1 MKKTILLSLM
11 ASSLLAEDDGVFM
24 SVGYQIGEA
33 AQMVKNTG
41 EIQKVSNAYEN
52 LNNLLTR
59 YNELKQ
65 TASSTNSSTAQA
77 VDNLKESAS
86 RLKTTP
92 NTANQ
97 AVSSALSSAVAMW
110 QVIASNLAN
119 NSLPTD
125 KYNEINTIS
134 QSLQNTLENK
144 NTANNNITIENDY
157 EQLLTQASTII
168 STLQSQCPGIDGG
181 NGKPWG
187 INASGN
193 ACNIFGSTF
202 SAINSM
208 INSAKKAAEQARRTA
223 PEGPNQQSAF
233 NSMINSAKKAAEQAR
248 RTAPEGPNQ
257 QSAFTDADFTKN
269 LNQVSSVINDTIS
282 YLKGDNLATI
292 YNTLQKTPD
301 SKGFHSLVS
310 RSSYSYSLNET
321 KYSEFQTTTKEFGHN
336 PFRSVGLINS
346 QSNNGAMN
354 GVGVQLGYKQF
365 FGKNKFFGIRYYA
378 FFDYNHAYIKSNFFN
393 SASNVF
399 TYGAG
404 SDLLLN
410 FINGGSDK
418 NRKVSFGIFGGIA
431 LAGTTWLNNQSANL
445 KITNSAYSAKINNT
459 NFQFLFNT
467 GLRLQG
473 IHHGVELGVKI
484 PTINTNYYSF
494 MGAKLAF
501 RRLYSVYFNYVLAY

>member
-11 ASSLLAEDDGVFM
+11 VSSLFAEDDGAYM

-65 TASSTNSSTAQA
+65 TDTNTNSSTAQA
-77 VDNLKESAS
+77 IDNLKESAS

-97 AVSSALSSAVAMW
+97 AVSSALSSAVGMW

-119 NSLPTD
+119 NSLSTD
-125 KYNEINTIS
+125 KYNEINAIS
-134 QSLQNTLENK
+134 QLLQNTLENK
-144 NTANNNITIENDY
+144 NNDLKIENDY
-157 EQLLTQASTII
+157 DHLLTQAGTII
-168 STLQSQCPGIDGG
+168 TTLQSQCPGIDGG

-193 ACNIFGSTF
+193 ACAIFGNTF
-202 SAINSM
+202 NAITSM
-208 INSAKKAAEQARRTA
+208 IDSAKKAAAGARRTA

-233 NSMINSAKKAAEQAR
+233 NS
-248 RTAPEGPNQ
+248 
-257 QSAFTDADFTKN
+257 ADFNKN

-282 YLKGDNLATI
+282 YLKGDNLETI
-292 YNTLQKTPD
+292 YNTIQKTPD
-301 SKGFHSLVS
+301 SKGFQSLVS

-321 KYSEFQTTTKEFGHN
+321 QYSQFQTTAKEFGHN

-365 FGKNKFFGIRYYA
+365 FGKNKFFGIRYYG
-378 FFDYNHAYIKSNFFN
+378 FFDYNYAYIKSNFFN

-418 NRKVSFGIFGGIA
+418 NRKISFGIFGGIA

-473 IHHGVELGVKI
+473 IHHGIELGVKI

-494 MGAKLAF
+494 MGAKLAY
-501 RRLYSVYFNYVLAY
+501 RRLYSLYLNYVLAY

>member
-65 TASSTNSSTAQA
+65 TASNTDSSTAQA
-77 VDNLKESAS
+77 IDNLKESAN

-97 AVSSALSSAVAMW
+97 AVSSALSSAVGMW

-119 NSLPTD
+119 GTLPTD

-144 NTANNNITIENDY
+144 NTANNNTTIENDY
-157 EQLLTQASTII
+157 DQLLTQASTII

-193 ACNIFGSTF
+193 ACNIFGNTF
-202 SAINSM
+202 NAITSM
-208 INSAKKAAEQARRTA
+208 IDSAKKAAAESRRTNN
-223 PEGPNQQSAF
+223 PSQGTNQQSV
-233 NSMINSAKKAAEQAR
+233 
-248 RTAPEGPNQ
+248 
-257 QSAFTDADFTKN
+257 FTNADFNKN
-269 LNQVSSVINDTIS
+269 LNQVSSVIEKTIS
-282 YLKGDNLATI
+282 YLKGENLETI
-292 YNTLQKTPD
+292 YNTLQKTPG
-301 SKGFHSLVS
+301 SKGFQSLVS

-321 KYSEFQTTTKEFGHN
+321 QYSEFQTTTKEFGNN

-410 FINGGSDK
+410 FINGGSNQ
-418 NRKVSFGIFGGIA
+418 NRKISFGIFGGIA
-431 LAGTTWLNNQSANL
+431 LAGTTWLNSQFVNL
-445 KITNSAYSAKINNT
+445 KTTTSIYNAKINNT

>member
-1 MKKTILLSLM
+1 MKKTILLPLM
-11 ASSLLAEDDGVFM
+11 ASSLLAENDGVFM

-33 AQMVKNTG
+33 VQQVKNTG

-65 TASSTNSSTAQA
+65 TASNTNSSTTQA
-77 VDNLKESAS
+77 IDNLKESAN

-92 NTANQ
+92 NSANQ
-97 AVSSALSSAVAMW
+97 AVSSALSSAVGMW
-110 QVIASNLAN
+110 QVIASNLA
-119 NSLPTD
+119 SGTLSTSE
-125 KYNEINTIS
+125 YNKINAIS
-134 QSLQNTLENK
+134 QLLQNTLENK
-144 NTANNNITIENDY
+144 NNELTIGNDY
-157 EQLLTQASTII
+157 DHLLTQASTII
-168 STLQSQCPGIDGG
+168 NTLQTQCPGIDGD

-193 ACNIFGSTF
+193 ACAIFGNTF
-202 SAINSM
+202 NAITSM
-208 INSAKKAAEQARRTA
+208 INSAKKAAEESRRTD
-223 PEGPNQQSAF
+223 PENPNQ
-233 NSMINSAKKAAEQAR
+233 
-248 RTAPEGPNQ
+248 PN
-257 QSAFTDADFTKN
+257 AFTNADFNKN

-321 KYSEFQTTTKEFGHN
+321 QYSQFQTTTKEFGHN

-346 QSNNGAMN
+346 QINNGAMN

-431 LAGTTWLNNQSANL
+431 LAGTTWLNSQFMNL
-445 KITNSAYSAKINNT
+445 KTTNSAYSAKINNT

-494 MGAKLAF
+494 MGAKLAY

>member
-11 ASSLLAEDDGVFM
+11 VSPLLAENDGVFM

-33 AQMVKNTG
+33 VQQVKNTG

-65 TASSTNSSTAQA
+65 TASRTDSRTAQA
-77 VDNLKESAS
+77 IDNLKESAN

-97 AVSSALSSAVAMW
+97 AVSSALSSAVGMW
-110 QVIASNLAN
+110 QVVASNLAN
-119 NSLPTD
+119 NSLSASEYEKLKAT
-125 KYNEINTIS
+125 S
-134 QSLQNTLENK
+134 QLLQNTLENK
-144 NTANNNITIENDY
+144 NTANNNTTIENDY
-157 EQLLTQASTII
+157 DHLLTQASTII
-168 STLQSQCPGIDGG
+168 NTLQSQCPGIDGG

-193 ACNIFGSTF
+193 ACNIFGNTF
-202 SAINSM
+202 NAITSM
-208 INSAKKAAEQARRTA
+208 IDSAKKAAEQSRRTND
-223 PEGPNQQSAF
+223 PSQG
-233 NSMINSAKKAAEQAR
+233 
-248 RTAPEGPNQ
+248 TNQ
-257 QSAFTDADFTKN
+257 QSAFTDADFNKN
-269 LNQVSSVINDTIS
+269 LKEVSSVINDTIS
-282 YLKGDNLATI
+282 YLKGENLATI
-292 YNTLQKTPD
+292 YNTLQKTPN
-301 SKGFHSLVS
+301 SKGFQGLVS

-321 KYSEFQTTTKEFGHN
+321 QYSEFQTTTKEFGNN

-431 LAGTTWLNNQSANL
+431 LAGTTWLNSQFMNL
-445 KITNSAYSAKINNT
+445 KTTTSIYNAKINNT

>member
-65 TASSTNSSTAQA
+65 TASNTDSSTAQA
-77 VDNLKESAS
+77 IDNLKESAN

-119 NSLPTD
+119 NSLSTSEYD
-125 KYNEINTIS
+125 KINAIS
-134 QSLQNTLENK
+134 QSLQNTLEKK
-144 NTANNNITIENDY
+144 NDLTIGNDY
-157 EQLLTQASTII
+157 DHLLTQANTII
-168 STLQSQCPGIDGG
+168 NTLQTQCPGIDGG

-193 ACNIFGSTF
+193 ACAIFGNTF
-202 SAINSM
+202 NAINSM
-208 INSAKKAAEQARRTA
+208 IDSAKKAAEQFRRTD
-223 PEGPNQQSAF
+223 PSQPQNQQSAF
-233 NSMINSAKKAAEQAR
+233 NN
-248 RTAPEGPNQ
+248 
-257 QSAFTDADFTKN
+257 ADFNKN

-282 YLKGDNLATI
+282 YLKGDNLETI
-292 YNTLQKTPD
+292 YNTLQKTPG

-321 KYSEFQTTTKEFGHN
+321 QYSEFQTTTKEFGHN

-410 FINGGSDK
+410 FINGGSNQ
-418 NRKVSFGIFGGIA
+418 NRKISFGIFGGIA
-431 LAGTTWLNNQSANL
+431 LAGTTWLNSQFVNL
-445 KITNSAYSAKINNT
+445 KTTTSAYNAKINNT

-494 MGAKLAF
+494 MGAKLAY
-501 RRLYSVYFNYVLAY
+501 RRLYSLYLNYVLAY

>member
-1 MKKTILLSLM
+1 MKKTILLSLV
-11 ASSLLAEDDGVFM
+11 ASSLFAENDGVFM

-65 TASSTNSSTAQA
+65 TASSTDSSTAQA
-77 VDNLKESAS
+77 IDNLEKSAS

-97 AVSSALSSAVAMW
+97 AVSSALSSAVGMW

-119 NSLPTD
+119 GTLSTSEYEKLKAT
-125 KYNEINTIS
+125 S
-134 QSLQNTLENK
+134 QLLQNTLENK
-144 NTANNNITIENDY
+144 NTANNNTTIDNDY
-157 EQLLTQASTII
+157 DQLLTQASTII
-168 STLQSQCPGIDGG
+168 NTLQSQCPGIDGG

-193 ACNIFGSTF
+193 ACAIFGNTF

-208 INSAKKAAEQARRTA
+208 IDSAKKAAAEARRTS
-223 PEGPNQQSAF
+223 PENPNQQNAF
-233 NSMINSAKKAAEQAR
+233 N
-248 RTAPEGPNQ
+248 
-257 QSAFTDADFTKN
+257 DADFNKN

-282 YLKGDNLATI
+282 YLKGDNLETI
-292 YNTLQKTPD
+292 YNTIQKTPN
-301 SKGFHSLVS
+301 SKGFQSLVS

-321 KYSEFQTTTKEFGHN
+321 QYSQFQTTTKEFGHN

-365 FGKNKFFGIRYYA
+365 FGKINFLGSGIMA
-378 FFDYNHAYIKSNFFN
+378 FLITTMRISNPTFLTPLPMF
-393 SASNVF
+393 SPMARAV
-399 TYGAG
+399 
-404 SDLLLN
+404 
-410 FINGGSDK
+410 
-418 NRKVSFGIFGGIA
+418 IF
-431 LAGTTWLNNQSANL
+431 
-445 KITNSAYSAKINNT
+445 Y
-459 NFQFLFNT
+459 
-467 GLRLQG
+467 
-473 IHHGVELGVKI
+473 
-484 PTINTNYYSF
+484 
-494 MGAKLAF
+494 
-501 RRLYSVYFNYVLAY
+501 

>member
-11 ASSLLAEDDGVFM
+11 VSSLLAENDGVFM

-33 AQMVKNTG
+33 VQQVKNTG

-65 TASSTNSSTAQA
+65 TASNTDSSTTQA
-77 VDNLKESAS
+77 INNLKESAS

-97 AVSSALSSAVAMW
+97 AVSSALSSAVGMW
-110 QVIASNLAN
+110 QVVASNLA
-119 NSLPTD
+119 SGTLPTD
-125 KYNEINTIS
+125 KYNQINAIS
-134 QSLQNTLENK
+134 QLLQNTLENK
-144 NTANNNITIENDY
+144 NNNLTIGNDY
-157 EQLLTQASTII
+157 EHLLTQASTII
-168 STLQSQCPGIDGG
+168 STLQSQCPSIDGG

-187 INASGN
+187 INTSGN
-193 ACNIFGSTF
+193 ACAIFGNTF
-202 SAINSM
+202 SAITSM
-208 INSAKKAAEQARRTA
+208 IDSAKKAAEQARRTD
-223 PEGPNQQSAF
+223 PESPNQ
-233 NSMINSAKKAAEQAR
+233 
-248 RTAPEGPNQ
+248 PN
-257 QSAFTDADFTKN
+257 AFTDADFTKN

-292 YNTLQKTPD
+292 YNTLQKTPG

-321 KYSEFQTTTKEFGHN
+321 QYSQFQTTTKEFGHN

-445 KITNSAYSAKINNT
+445 KITNSTYNAKINNT

-494 MGAKLAF
+494 MGAKLAY

>member
-11 ASSLLAEDDGVFM
+11 VSSLLAEDDGVFM

-65 TASSTNSSTAQA
+65 TASNTNSSTAKA
-77 VDNLKESAS
+77 IDNLKESAN

-119 NSLPTD
+119 NSLPTSE
-125 KYNEINTIS
+125 YNKINTIS
-134 QSLQNTLENK
+134 QLLQNTLENK
-144 NTANNNITIENDY
+144 NTANNNTTIENDY
-157 EQLLTQASTII
+157 EHLLTQASTII

-193 ACNIFGSTF
+193 ACAIFGNTF
-202 SAINSM
+202 NAINSM
-208 INSAKKAAEQARRTA
+208 IDSAKEAAKQFRRTD
-223 PEGPNQQSAF
+223 PSQQNQ
-233 NSMINSAKKAAEQAR
+233 
-248 RTAPEGPNQ
+248 P
-257 QSAFTDADFTKN
+257 SAFTNANFNKN

-282 YLKGDNLATI
+282 YLKGENLATI
-292 YNTLQKTPD
+292 YNTLQKTPG
-301 SKGFHSLVS
+301 SKGFQSLVS

-321 KYSEFQTTTKEFGHN
+321 QYSEFQTTTKEFGNN

-393 SASNVF
+393 STSNVF

-410 FINGGSDK
+410 FINGGSNQ
-418 NRKVSFGIFGGIA
+418 NRKISFGIFGGIA
-431 LAGTTWLNNQSANL
+431 LAGTTWLNSQFVNL
-445 KITNSAYSAKINNT
+445 KTTTSIYNAKINNT

>member
-1 MKKTILLSLM
+1 MKKTILLPLM
-11 ASSLLAEDDGVFM
+11 ASSLLAENDGVFM

-33 AQMVKNTG
+33 VQMVKNTG

-65 TASSTNSSTAQA
+65 TASNTDSSTAQA
-77 VDNLKESAS
+77 IDNLKESAS
-86 RLKTTP
+86 RLKMTP
-92 NTANQ
+92 NSANQ
-97 AVSSALSSAVAMW
+97 AVSSALSSAVGMW
-110 QVIASNLAN
+110 QVVASNLAN
-119 NSLPTD
+119 NSLPTSE
-125 KYNEINTIS
+125 YNQINAIS
-134 QSLQNTLENK
+134 QLLQNTLENK
-144 NTANNNITIENDY
+144 NNDLKIENDY
-157 EQLLTQASTII
+157 DQLLTQASTII

-193 ACNIFGSTF
+193 ACNIFGNTF
-202 SAINSM
+202 NAINSM
-208 INSAKKAAEQARRTA
+208 INSAKKAAAQARRTN
-223 PEGPNQQSAF
+223 PESPNQQ
-233 NSMINSAKKAAEQAR
+233 N
-248 RTAPEGPNQ
+248 
-257 QSAFTDADFTKN
+257 AFTNADFNKN

-301 SKGFHSLVS
+301 SKGFQSLVS
-310 RSSYSYSLNET
+310 RSSYSYSINET
-321 KYSEFQTTTKEFGHN
+321 QYSQFQTTTKEFGHN

-494 MGAKLAF
+494 MGAKLAY

>member
-11 ASSLLAEDDGVFM
+11 ASSLFAEDDGAFM

-65 TASSTNSSTAQA
+65 TASNTNSSTAQA
-77 VDNLKESAS
+77 IDNLKESAS

-92 NTANQ
+92 NTAKE
-97 AVSSALSSAVAMW
+97 AVSSALSSAVGMW

-119 NSLPTD
+119 NSLSTSEYD
-125 KYNEINTIS
+125 KINAIS
-134 QSLQNTLENK
+134 QLLQNTLENK
-144 NTANNNITIENDY
+144 NNELTIGNDY

-168 STLQSQCPGIDGG
+168 NTLQSQCPSIDGG

-193 ACNIFGSTF
+193 ACAIFGNTF

-208 INSAKKAAEQARRTA
+208 IDSAKKAAAEARRTA
-223 PEGPNQQSAF
+223 PEA
-233 NSMINSAKKAAEQAR
+233 
-248 RTAPEGPNQ
+248 PNQ
-257 QSAFTDADFTKN
+257 QSAFTNADFTKN

-282 YLKGDNLATI
+282 YLKGDNLETI
-292 YNTLQKTPD
+292 YNTIQKTPN
-301 SKGFHSLVS
+301 SKGFQSLVS

-321 KYSEFQTTTKEFGHN
+321 QYSQFQTTTKEFGHN

-365 FGKNKFFGIRYYA
+365 FGKNKFFGIRYYG
-378 FFDYNHAYIKSNFFN
+378 FFDYNYAYIKSNFFN

-494 MGAKLAF
+494 MGAKLAY
-501 RRLYSVYFNYVLAY
+501 RRLYSLYLNYVLAY

>member
-1 MKKTILLSLM
+1 MHFLQKHYFKEHFMKKTILLSLM
-11 ASSLLAEDDGVFM
+11 VSSLLAEDDGVFM

-33 AQMVKNTG
+33 VQQVKNTG

-65 TASSTNSSTAQA
+65 TASKTDSSTAQA
-77 VDNLKESAS
+77 IDNLKESAN

-92 NTANQ
+92 NSANQ
-97 AVSSALSSAVAMW
+97 AVSSALSSAVGMW

-119 NSLPTD
+119 NSLSTGEYD
-125 KYNEINTIS
+125 KINAIS
-134 QSLQNTLENK
+134 QLLQNTLENK
-144 NTANNNITIENDY
+144 NTANNNTTIENDY
-157 EQLLTQASTII
+157 EHLLGQAKTII

-193 ACNIFGSTF
+193 ACNIFGNTF

-208 INSAKKAAEQARRTA
+208 IDSAKKAAAEARRKN
-223 PEGPNQQSAF
+223 PNQPNAF
-233 NSMINSAKKAAEQAR
+233 NN
-248 RTAPEGPNQ
+248 
-257 QSAFTDADFTKN
+257 ADFNKN

-292 YNTLQKTPD
+292 YNTFQKTPG
-301 SKGFHSLVS
+301 SKGFQSLVS
-310 RSSYSYSLNET
+310 RSGNTYQLNEIQ
-321 KYSEFQTTTKEFGHN
+321 YSQFKTNAKELGNN

-346 QSNNGAMN
+346 QNNNGVMN
-354 GVGVQLGYKQF
+354 GIGVQLGYKQF
-365 FGKNKFFGIRYYA
+365 FGQSKFFGFRYYG

-393 SASNVF
+393 SASNVW
-399 TYGAG
+399 TYGVG
-404 SDLLLN
+404 GDFLLN
-410 FINGGSDK
+410 FINGGSTQ
-418 NRKVSFGIFGGIA
+418 NHSVSFGIFGGIA

-445 KITNSAYSAKINNT
+445 KASSYNTKTNST

-494 MGAKLAF
+494 MGAKLAY

>member
-11 ASSLLAEDDGVFM
+11 VSSLFAEDDGAYM

-65 TASSTNSSTAQA
+65 TASNTDSSTTQA
-77 VDNLKESAS
+77 IDNLKESAN

-97 AVSSALSSAVAMW
+97 AVSSALSSAVGMW
-110 QVIASNLAN
+110 QVIASNLA
-119 NSLPTD
+119 SGTLPTD
-125 KYNEINTIS
+125 KYNQINAIS
-134 QSLQNTLENK
+134 QLLQNTLENK
-144 NTANNNITIENDY
+144 NNDLTIGNDY
-157 EQLLTQASTII
+157 EHLLTQASTII
-168 STLQSQCPGIDGG
+168 NTLQSQCPGIDGG
-181 NGKPWG
+181 NGTPWG
-187 INASGN
+187 INTSGN
-193 ACNIFGSTF
+193 ACAIFGSTF
-202 SAINSM
+202 NAINSM
-208 INSAKKAAEQARRTA
+208 IDSAKKAAADARRTA
-223 PEGPNQQSAF
+223 PESPNQQ
-233 NSMINSAKKAAEQAR
+233 N
-248 RTAPEGPNQ
+248 
-257 QSAFTDADFTKN
+257 AFTNADFNKN

-282 YLKGDNLATI
+282 YLKGDNLETI
-292 YNTLQKTPD
+292 YNTLQKTPN
-301 SKGFHSLVS
+301 SKGFQSLVS

-321 KYSEFQTTTKEFGHN
+321 QYSQFQTTTKEFGHN

-365 FGKNKFFGIRYYA
+365 FGKNKFFGIRYYG
-378 FFDYNHAYIKSNFFN
+378 FFDYNYAYIKSNFFN

-473 IHHGVELGVKI
+473 IHHGIELGVKI

-494 MGAKLAF
+494 MGAKLAY
-501 RRLYSVYFNYVLAY
+501 RRLYSLYLNYVLAY

>member
-11 ASSLLAEDDGVFM
+11 ASSLLAENDGVFM

-33 AQMVKNTG
+33 TQMVKNTG

-65 TASSTNSSTAQA
+65 TASNTNSSTAQA
-77 VDNLKESAS
+77 IDNLKESAS

-92 NTANQ
+92 NSANQ
-97 AVSSALSSAVAMW
+97 AVSSALSSAVGMW

-119 NSLPTD
+119 NSLSTSEYD
-125 KYNEINTIS
+125 KINAIS
-134 QSLQNTLENK
+134 QLLQNTLENK
-144 NTANNNITIENDY
+144 NNSLTIANDY
-157 EQLLTQASTII
+157 EHLLTQARTII

-193 ACNIFGSTF
+193 ACTIFGNTF

-208 INSAKKAAEQARRTA
+208 IDSAKKAAEQFRRTD
-223 PEGPNQQSAF
+223 PSQPQNQ
-233 NSMINSAKKAAEQAR
+233 
-248 RTAPEGPNQ
+248 P
-257 QSAFTDADFTKN
+257 SAFTNADFNKN

-301 SKGFHSLVS
+301 SKGFQSLVS

-321 KYSEFQTTTKEFGHN
+321 QYSQFQTTTKEFGHN

-365 FGKNKFFGIRYYA
+365 FGKNKFFGIRYYG
-378 FFDYNHAYIKSNFFN
+378 FFDYNYAYIKSNFFN

-494 MGAKLAF
+494 MGAKLAY
-501 RRLYSVYFNYVLAY
+501 RRLYSLYLNYVLAY

>member
-1 MKKTILLSLM
+1 M
-11 ASSLLAEDDGVFM
+11 
-24 SVGYQIGEA
+24 
-33 AQMVKNTG
+33 
-41 EIQKVSNAYEN
+41 
-52 LNNLLTR
+52 
-59 YNELKQ
+59 
-65 TASSTNSSTAQA
+65 
-77 VDNLKESAS
+77 
-86 RLKTTP
+86 
-92 NTANQ
+92 
-97 AVSSALSSAVAMW
+97 
-110 QVIASNLAN
+110 
-119 NSLPTD
+119 
-125 KYNEINTIS
+125 
-134 QSLQNTLENK
+134 
-144 NTANNNITIENDY
+144 
-157 EQLLTQASTII
+157 
-168 STLQSQCPGIDGG
+168 ID
-181 NGKPWG
+181 
-187 INASGN
+187 
-193 ACNIFGSTF
+193 
-202 SAINSM
+202 
-208 INSAKKAAEQARRTA
+208 SAKKADEQFRRTDPSQGA
-223 PEGPNQQSAF
+223 NQQNAF
-233 NSMINSAKKAAEQAR
+233 SN
-248 RTAPEGPNQ
+248 
-257 QSAFTDADFTKN
+257 ADFNQN

-282 YLKGDNLATI
+282 YLKGDNLETI
-292 YNTLQKTPD
+292 YNAIQKTPN
-301 SKGFHSLVS
+301 SKGFQGLVS

-321 KYSEFQTTTKEFGHN
+321 KYSQFQTTTKEFGHN

-365 FGKNKFFGIRYYA
+365 FGKSKFFGIRYYA

-410 FINGGSDK
+410 FINGGSNQ

-445 KITNSAYSAKINNT
+445 KASSYNAKTNNT

-494 MGAKLAF
+494 MGAKLAY

>member
-1 MKKTILLSLM
+1 MKKTILLPLM
-11 ASSLLAEDDGVFM
+11 ASSLLAENDGVFM

-33 AQMVKNTG
+33 VQQVKNTG

-65 TASSTNSSTAQA
+65 TASNTNSSTAQA
-77 VDNLKESAS
+77 IDNLKESAS

-97 AVSSALSSAVAMW
+97 AVSSALSSAVGMW

-119 NSLPTD
+119 GTLPTSEYD
-125 KYNEINTIS
+125 KINAIS
-134 QSLQNTLENK
+134 QLLQNTLENK
-144 NTANNNITIENDY
+144 NNELTITNDY
-157 EQLLTQASTII
+157 DQLLTQASTII
-168 STLQSQCPGIDGG
+168 NTLQSQCPGIDGG

-193 ACNIFGSTF
+193 ACAIFGSTF
-202 SAINSM
+202 NAINSM
-208 INSAKKAAEQARRTA
+208 IDSAKKAAAQSRRTD
-223 PEGPNQQSAF
+223 PEGPNQ
-233 NSMINSAKKAAEQAR
+233 
-248 RTAPEGPNQ
+248 P
-257 QSAFTDADFTKN
+257 SAFTDADFTKN

-301 SKGFHSLVS
+301 SKGFQSLVS

-321 KYSEFQTTTKEFGHN
+321 QYSQFQTTTKEFGHN

-431 LAGTTWLNNQSANL
+431 LAGTTWLNSQLVNL
-445 KITNSAYSAKINNT
+445 KTTTSTYSAKINNT

-494 MGAKLAF
+494 MGAKLAY

>member
-11 ASSLLAEDDGVFM
+11 VSSLLAEDDGVFM

-65 TASSTNSSTAQA
+65 TASNTNSSTAQA
-77 VDNLKESAS
+77 IDNLKESAN

-92 NTANQ
+92 NSANQ

-119 NSLPTD
+119 GTLPTSEYD
-125 KYNEINTIS
+125 KINTIS
-134 QSLQNTLENK
+134 QLLQNTLENK
-144 NTANNNITIENDY
+144 NTANNNTTIENDY
-157 EQLLTQASTII
+157 DQLLTQASTII
-168 STLQSQCPGIDGG
+168 STLQNQCPKIDGG

-193 ACNIFGSTF
+193 ACNIFGNTF
-202 SAINSM
+202 SAITSM
-208 INSAKKAAEQARRTA
+208 IDSAKKAAAQFRRTD
-223 PEGPNQQSAF
+223 PNQNHQNASPVIDD
-233 NSMINSAKKAAEQAR
+233 N
-248 RTAPEGPNQ
+248 
-257 QSAFTDADFTKN
+257 FTKN
-269 LNQVSSVINDTIS
+269 LNQVSSVIEKTIS
-282 YLKGDNLATI
+282 YLKGENLETI
-292 YNTLQKTPD
+292 YNTLQKTPG
-301 SKGFHSLVS
+301 SKGFQSLVS

-321 KYSEFQTTTKEFGHN
+321 QYSQFQTTTKEFGHN

-410 FINGGSDK
+410 FINGGSNQ

-431 LAGTTWLNNQSANL
+431 LAGTTWLNSQFMNL
-445 KITNSAYSAKINNT
+445 KTTTSIYNAKINNT

>member
-11 ASSLLAEDDGVFM
+11 ASSLFAEDDGAYM

-65 TASSTNSSTAQA
+65 TASNTDSSTAQA
-77 VDNLKESAS
+77 INNLKESAS

-92 NTANQ
+92 NSANQ
-97 AVSSALSSAVAMW
+97 VVSSALSSAVGMW
-110 QVIASNLAN
+110 QVVASNLAN
-119 NSLPTD
+119 NSLSTSE
-125 KYNEINTIS
+125 YNKINAIS

-144 NTANNNITIENDY
+144 NNNLTIGNDY
-157 EQLLTQASTII
+157 DQLLTHASTII
-168 STLQSQCPGIDGG
+168 NTLQTQCPGIDGG

-193 ACNIFGSTF
+193 ACTIFGSTF
-202 SAINSM
+202 NAITSM
-208 INSAKKAAEQARRTA
+208 IDSAKEAAKRARRDN
-223 PEGPNQQSAF
+223 PEGPNQPSAST
-233 NSMINSAKKAAEQAR
+233 N
-248 RTAPEGPNQ
+248 
-257 QSAFTDADFTKN
+257 ADFNKN

-292 YNTLQKTPD
+292 YNTLQKTPG
-301 SKGFHSLVS
+301 SKGFQSLVS

-321 KYSEFQTTTKEFGHN
+321 QYSEFQTTTKEFGHN

-410 FINGGSDK
+410 FINGGSNQ
-418 NRKVSFGIFGGIA
+418 NRKISFGIFGGIA

-494 MGAKLAF
+494 MGAKLAY

>member
-11 ASSLLAEDDGVFM
+11 ASSLFAEDDGAYM

-65 TASSTNSSTAQA
+65 TASNTDSSTTQA
-77 VDNLKESAS
+77 IDNLKESAS

-97 AVSSALSSAVAMW
+97 AVSSALSSAVGMW

-119 NSLPTD
+119 NSLSTSE
-125 KYNEINTIS
+125 YNKINAIS
-134 QSLQNTLENK
+134 QLLQNTLENK
-144 NTANNNITIENDY
+144 NNDLKIENDY
-157 EQLLTQASTII
+157 DQLLTQASTII
-168 STLQSQCPGIDGG
+168 NTLQSQCPGIDGG

-193 ACNIFGSTF
+193 ACAIFGNTF
-202 SAINSM
+202 NAITSM
-208 INSAKKAAEQARRTA
+208 IDSAKKAAEQFRRTD
-223 PEGPNQQSAF
+223 PSQPQ
-233 NSMINSAKKAAEQAR
+233 
-248 RTAPEGPNQ
+248 NQ
-257 QSAFTDADFTKN
+257 QSAFTNADFNKN

-282 YLKGDNLATI
+282 YLKGDNLETI
-292 YNTLQKTPD
+292 YNALQKTPN
-301 SKGFHSLVS
+301 SKGFQSLVS

-321 KYSEFQTTTKEFGHN
+321 QYSQFQTTTKEFGHN

-365 FGKNKFFGIRYYA
+365 FGKNKFFGIRYYG
-378 FFDYNHAYIKSNFFN
+378 FFDYNYAYIKSNFFN

-410 FINGGSDK
+410 FINGGSDR

-473 IHHGVELGVKI
+473 IHHGIELGVKI

-494 MGAKLAF
+494 MGAKLAY
-501 RRLYSVYFNYVLAY
+501 RRLYSLYLNYVLAY

>member
-1 MKKTILLSLM
+1 MKKTILLPLM
-11 ASSLLAEDDGVFM
+11 ASSLLAENDGIFM

-33 AQMVKNTG
+33 VQQVKNTG

-65 TASSTNSSTAQA
+65 TASNTNSSTAQA
-77 VDNLKESAS
+77 IDNLKESAN

-92 NTANQ
+92 NSANQ
-97 AVSSALSSAVAMW
+97 AVSSALSSAVGMW

-119 NSLPTD
+119 NSLSSSEYEKLKAT
-125 KYNEINTIS
+125 S
-134 QSLQNTLENK
+134 QLLQNTLENK
-144 NTANNNITIENDY
+144 NNDLTIANDY
-157 EQLLTQASTII
+157 EYLLTQASTII
-168 STLQSQCPGIDGG
+168 NTLQSQCPGIDGG

-193 ACNIFGSTF
+193 ACNIFGDTF
-202 SAINSM
+202 NAINSM
-208 INSAKKAAEQARRTA
+208 INSAKEAAAQSRRTDPSQGA
-223 PEGPNQQSAF
+223 NQ
-233 NSMINSAKKAAEQAR
+233 
-248 RTAPEGPNQ
+248 P
-257 QSAFTDADFTKN
+257 SAFTNADFNKN

-292 YNTLQKTPD
+292 YNTLQKTPN
-301 SKGFHSLVS
+301 SKGFQSLVS

-321 KYSEFQTTTKEFGHN
+321 QYSQFQTTTKEFGHN

-431 LAGTTWLNNQSANL
+431 LAGTTWLNSQFVNL
-445 KITNSAYSAKINNT
+445 KTTTSIYSAKINNT

-494 MGAKLAF
+494 MGAKLAY

>member
-1 MKKTILLSLM
+1 MKKTILLPLM
-11 ASSLLAEDDGVFM
+11 ASSLLAENDGVFM

-33 AQMVKNTG
+33 VQQVKNTG

-65 TASSTNSSTAQA
+65 TASNTDSSTTQA
-77 VDNLKESAS
+77 INNLKESAS

-97 AVSSALSSAVAMW
+97 AVSSALSSAVGMW

-119 NSLPTD
+119 GTLPTD
-125 KYNEINTIS
+125 KYNKINAIS
-134 QSLQNTLENK
+134 QLLQNTLENK
-144 NTANNNITIENDY
+144 NNDLKIENDY
-157 EQLLTQASTII
+157 EHLLTQASTII
-168 STLQSQCPGIDGG
+168 NTLQTQCPGIDGG

-193 ACNIFGSTF
+193 ACAIFGSTF

-208 INSAKKAAEQARRTA
+208 INSAKEAAKQARRDN
-223 PEGPNQQSAF
+223 PEGPNQ
-233 NSMINSAKKAAEQAR
+233 
-248 RTAPEGPNQ
+248 PN
-257 QSAFTDADFTKN
+257 AFTNADFNKN
-269 LNQVSSVINDTIS
+269 LNQVSSVIDDTIS

-292 YNTLQKTPD
+292 YNTLQKTPN

-310 RSSYSYSLNET
+310 RSSYSYSINET
-321 KYSEFQTTTKEFGHN
+321 QYSEFQTTTKEFGHN

-346 QSNNGAMN
+346 QINNGAMN

-494 MGAKLAF
+494 MGAKLAY

>member
-65 TASSTNSSTAQA
+65 TASNTDSSTAQA
-77 VDNLKESAS
+77 IDNLKESAN

-92 NTANQ
+92 NSANQ

-119 NSLPTD
+119 NSLSTSEYD
-125 KYNEINTIS
+125 KINAIS

-144 NTANNNITIENDY
+144 NNELTIGNDY
-157 EQLLTQASTII
+157 DHLLGQASTII
-168 STLQSQCPGIDGG
+168 NTLQSQCPSVDGG

-193 ACNIFGSTF
+193 ACNIFGNTF
-202 SAINSM
+202 NAITSM
-208 INSAKKAAEQARRTA
+208 IDSAKKAAAQSRRTD
-223 PEGPNQQSAF
+223 PGNPNQ
-233 NSMINSAKKAAEQAR
+233 
-248 RTAPEGPNQ
+248 PNT
-257 QSAFTDADFTKN
+257 FTNADFNKN
-269 LNQVSSVINDTIS
+269 LNQVSSVIEKTIS
-282 YLKGDNLATI
+282 YLKGENLATI
-292 YNTLQKTPD
+292 YNTLQKTPG
-301 SKGFHSLVS
+301 SKGFQSLVS

-321 KYSEFQTTTKEFGHN
+321 QYSEFQTTTKEFGNN

-410 FINGGSDK
+410 LINGGSNQ
-418 NRKVSFGIFGGIA
+418 NRKISFGIFGGIA
-431 LAGTTWLNNQSANL
+431 LAGTTWLNSQFVNL
-445 KITNSAYSAKINNT
+445 KTTTSIYNAKINNT

>member
-33 AQMVKNTG
+33 VQQVKNTG

-65 TASSTNSSTAQA
+65 TASNTNSSTAQA
-77 VDNLKESAS
+77 IDNLKESAN

-92 NTANQ
+92 NSANQ
-97 AVSSALSSAVAMW
+97 AVSSALSSAVGMW
-110 QVIASNLAN
+110 QVIASNLA
-119 NSLPTD
+119 SGTLPTD
-125 KYNEINTIS
+125 KYNQINAIS
-134 QSLQNTLENK
+134 QLLQNTLENK
-144 NTANNNITIENDY
+144 NNNLTIGNDY
-157 EQLLTQASTII
+157 EHLLTQASTII
-168 STLQSQCPGIDGG
+168 NTLQSQCPGIDGG

-193 ACNIFGSTF
+193 ACAIFGSTF
-202 SAINSM
+202 NAITSM
-208 INSAKKAAEQARRTA
+208 INSAKEAAAQARRTD
-223 PEGPNQQSAF
+223 PSQG
-233 NSMINSAKKAAEQAR
+233 
-248 RTAPEGPNQ
+248 TNQ
-257 QSAFTDADFTKN
+257 QSAFTNADFNKN

-321 KYSEFQTTTKEFGHN
+321 QYSQFQTTTKEFGHN

-445 KITNSAYSAKINNT
+445 KTTTSAYSAKINNT

-494 MGAKLAF
+494 MGAKLAY

>member
-1 MKKTILLSLM
+1 MKKTILLPLM
-11 ASSLLAEDDGVFM
+11 VSSLLAEDDGVFM

-33 AQMVKNTG
+33 VQQVKNTG

-65 TASSTNSSTAQA
+65 TASNTDSSTAQA
-77 VDNLKESAS
+77 INNLKESAN
-86 RLKTTP
+86 RLKTAP
-92 NTANQ
+92 NSANQ

-119 NSLPTD
+119 GTLPTD

-144 NTANNNITIENDY
+144 NTANNNTTIDNDY
-157 EQLLTQASTII
+157 EHLLGQASTII

-187 INASGN
+187 INANGN
-193 ACNIFGSTF
+193 ACNIFGNTF
-202 SAINSM
+202 NAINSM
-208 INSAKKAAEQARRTA
+208 IDSAKKAAEEFRRTDPSQGA
-223 PEGPNQQSAF
+223 NQS
-233 NSMINSAKKAAEQAR
+233 N
-248 RTAPEGPNQ
+248 T
-257 QSAFTDADFTKN
+257 FTDADFNKN

-282 YLKGDNLATI
+282 YLKGENLATI
-292 YNTLQKTPD
+292 YNALQKTPG
-301 SKGFHSLVS
+301 SKGFQSLVS

-321 KYSEFQTTTKEFGHN
+321 KYSEFQTTTKEFGNN

-418 NRKVSFGIFGGIA
+418 NRKISFGIFGGIA
-431 LAGTTWLNNQSANL
+431 LAGTTWLNSQSANL

>member
-11 ASSLLAEDDGVFM
+11 VSSLLAENDGVFM

-33 AQMVKNTG
+33 VQQVKNTG

-65 TASSTNSSTAQA
+65 TASNTDSSTAQA
-77 VDNLKESAS
+77 IDNLKESAS

-97 AVSSALSSAVAMW
+97 AVFSALSSAVGMW

-119 NSLPTD
+119 NSLPTSE
-125 KYNEINTIS
+125 YNQINAIS
-134 QSLQNTLENK
+134 QSLQNTLNK
-144 NTANNNITIENDY
+144 NNKLTIDNDY
-157 EQLLTQASTII
+157 EHLLTQASTII
-168 STLQSQCPGIDGG
+168 NTLQTQCPGIDGG

-193 ACNIFGSTF
+193 ACAIFGSTF

-208 INSAKKAAEQARRTA
+208 INSAKKAAADARRTS
-223 PEGPNQQSAF
+223 PESPDQ
-233 NSMINSAKKAAEQAR
+233 
-248 RTAPEGPNQ
+248 P
-257 QSAFTDADFTKN
+257 SAFTNADFNKN
-269 LNQVSSVINDTIS
+269 LNQVSGVINDTIS

-292 YNTLQKTPD
+292 YNTLQKTPN
-301 SKGFHSLVS
+301 SKGFQSLVS

-321 KYSEFQTTTKEFGHN
+321 QYSQFQTTTKEFGHN

-365 FGKNKFFGIRYYA
+365 FGKNKFFGIRYYG
-378 FFDYNHAYIKSNFFN
+378 FFDYNYAYIKSNFFN

-473 IHHGVELGVKI
+473 IHHGIELGVKI

-494 MGAKLAF
+494 MGAKLAY

>member
-11 ASSLLAEDDGVFM
+11 VSSLLAEDDGVFM

-33 AQMVKNTG
+33 VQQVKNTG

-65 TASSTNSSTAQA
+65 TASNTDSSTAQA
-77 VDNLKESAS
+77 IDNLKESAN

-92 NTANQ
+92 NSANQ
-97 AVSSALSSAVAMW
+97 AVSSALSSAVGMW

-119 NSLPTD
+119 GTLSASEYD
-125 KYNEINTIS
+125 KINAIS
-134 QSLQNTLENK
+134 QSLQNTLEKK
-144 NTANNNITIENDY
+144 NDLTIGNDY
-157 EQLLTQASTII
+157 DQLLGQASTII

-193 ACNIFGSTF
+193 ACNIFGNTF
-202 SAINSM
+202 NAITSM
-208 INSAKKAAEQARRTA
+208 IDSAKKAAKESRRTS
-223 PEGPNQQSAF
+223 PENPNQ
-233 NSMINSAKKAAEQAR
+233 
-248 RTAPEGPNQ
+248 PNT
-257 QSAFTDADFTKN
+257 FTNADFNKN

-301 SKGFHSLVS
+301 SKGLNLVS
-310 RSSYSYSLNET
+310 KSGNTYQLNEIQ
-321 KYSEFQTTTKEFGHN
+321 YSQFKTSTKELGNN

-346 QSNNGAMN
+346 QNNNGVMN
-354 GVGVQLGYKQF
+354 GIGVQLGYKQF
-365 FGKNKFFGIRYYA
+365 FGQNKFFGFRYYG

-393 SASNVF
+393 SASNVW
-399 TYGAG
+399 TYGVG
-404 SDLLLN
+404 GDFLLN
-410 FINGGSDK
+410 FINGGSTQ
-418 NRKVSFGIFGGIA
+418 NHSVSFGIFGGIA

-445 KITNSAYSAKINNT
+445 KASSYNTKTNST

-467 GLRLQG
+467 GLRIQG

-494 MGAKLAF
+494 MGAKLAY

>member
-1 MKKTILLSLM
+1 
-11 ASSLLAEDDGVFM
+11 
-24 SVGYQIGEA
+24 
-33 AQMVKNTG
+33 
-41 EIQKVSNAYEN
+41 
-52 LNNLLTR
+52 
-59 YNELKQ
+59 
-65 TASSTNSSTAQA
+65 
-77 VDNLKESAS
+77 
-86 RLKTTP
+86 
-92 NTANQ
+92 
-97 AVSSALSSAVAMW
+97 MW

-119 NSLPTD
+119 NSLPTSE
-125 KYNEINTIS
+125 YNKINAIS
-134 QSLQNTLENK
+134 QLLQNTLENK
-144 NTANNNITIENDY
+144 NTANNNTTIDNDASK
-157 EQLLTQASTII
+157 LLDDAKTII

-193 ACNIFGSTF
+193 ACNIFGNTF
-202 SAINSM
+202 SAITSM
-208 INSAKKAAEQARRTA
+208 IDSAKKAAAESRRTND
-223 PEGPNQQSAF
+223 PSQGTNQQ
-233 NSMINSAKKAAEQAR
+233 N
-248 RTAPEGPNQ
+248 
-257 QSAFTDADFTKN
+257 AFTDADFNKN

-282 YLKGDNLATI
+282 YLKGENLETI
-292 YNTLQKTPD
+292 YNTLQKTPG
-301 SKGFHSLVS
+301 SKRLNLVS

-321 KYSEFQTTTKEFGHN
+321 KYSEFQTTTKEFGNN

-431 LAGTTWLNNQSANL
+431 LAGTTWLNSQFVNL
-445 KITNSAYSAKINNT
+445 KTTTSIYNAKINNT

>member
-1 MKKTILLSLM
+1 MKKTILLPLM
-11 ASSLLAEDDGVFM
+11 ASSLLAENDGVFM

-33 AQMVKNTG
+33 VQQVKNTG

-65 TASSTNSSTAQA
+65 TASNTNSSTTQA
-77 VDNLKESAS
+77 INNLKESAK

-92 NTANQ
+92 NSANQ
-97 AVSSALSSAVAMW
+97 AVSSALSSAVGMW
-110 QVIASNLAN
+110 QVIASNLA
-119 NSLPTD
+119 SGTLPTD
-125 KYNEINTIS
+125 KYNHINAIS
-134 QSLQNTLENK
+134 QLLQNTLENK
-144 NTANNNITIENDY
+144 NTANNNTTIDNDY

-168 STLQSQCPGIDGG
+168 NTLQSQCPGIDGG

-193 ACNIFGSTF
+193 ACNIFGNTF
-202 SAINSM
+202 NAINSM
-208 INSAKKAAEQARRTA
+208 IDSAKKAAAEARRTS
-223 PEGPNQQSAF
+223 PKSPNQQ
-233 NSMINSAKKAAEQAR
+233 N
-248 RTAPEGPNQ
+248 
-257 QSAFTDADFTKN
+257 AFTNADFNKN
-269 LNQVSSVINDTIS
+269 LNEVSSVINDTIS

-321 KYSEFQTTTKEFGHN
+321 QYSQFQTTTKEFGHN

-418 NRKVSFGIFGGIA
+418 NRKISFGIFGGIA

-494 MGAKLAF
+494 MGAKLAY

>member
-11 ASSLLAEDDGVFM
+11 VSSLLAEDDGVFM

-33 AQMVKNTG
+33 VQQVKNTG

-65 TASSTNSSTAQA
+65 TASNTDSSTAQA
-77 VDNLKESAS
+77 IDNLKESAS

-92 NTANQ
+92 NSANQ
-97 AVSSALSSAVAMW
+97 AVSSALSSAVGMW

-119 NSLPTD
+119 GTLSTSEYEKLKAT
-125 KYNEINTIS
+125 S
-134 QSLQNTLENK
+134 QLLQNTLENK
-144 NTANNNITIENDY
+144 NNNLTIGNDY
-157 EQLLTQASTII
+157 EHLLGQASTII

-193 ACNIFGSTF
+193 ACNIFGNTF

-208 INSAKKAAEQARRTA
+208 IDSAKKAAEQFRRTD
-223 PEGPNQQSAF
+223 PSQGTNQPN
-233 NSMINSAKKAAEQAR
+233 
-248 RTAPEGPNQ
+248 T
-257 QSAFTDADFTKN
+257 FTDADFNKN

-301 SKGFHSLVS
+301 SKGFQSLVS

-321 KYSEFQTTTKEFGHN
+321 QYSEFQTTTKEFGNN

-365 FGKNKFFGIRYYA
+365 FGQNKFFGIRYYA

-418 NRKVSFGIFGGIA
+418 NRKISFGIFGGIA
-431 LAGTTWLNNQSANL
+431 LAGTTWLNSQFVNL
-445 KITNSAYSAKINNT
+445 KTTTSIYNAKINNT

>member
-11 ASSLLAEDDGVFM
+11 VSSLLAENDGVFM

-33 AQMVKNTG
+33 VQQVKNTG

-65 TASSTNSSTAQA
+65 TASNTNSSTTQA
-77 VDNLKESAS
+77 INNLKESAS

-92 NTANQ
+92 NSANQ
-97 AVSSALSSAVAMW
+97 AVSSALSSAVGMW

-119 NSLPTD
+119 NSLSTSE
-125 KYNEINTIS
+125 YNKINAIS
-134 QSLQNTLENK
+134 QLLQNTLENK
-144 NTANNNITIENDY
+144 NNNLTIANDY
-157 EQLLTQASTII
+157 DQLLEQAKTII

-193 ACNIFGSTF
+193 ACTIFGSTF
-202 SAINSM
+202 SAITSM
-208 INSAKKAAEQARRTA
+208 IDSAKKAAAEARRTA
-223 PEGPNQQSAF
+223 PEGPNQPS
-233 NSMINSAKKAAEQAR
+233 
-248 RTAPEGPNQ
+248 T
-257 QSAFTDADFTKN
+257 FTNADFTKN
-269 LNQVSSVINDTIS
+269 LNQVSSVIDDTIS

-292 YNTLQKTPD
+292 YNTLQKTPN

-321 KYSEFQTTTKEFGHN
+321 QYSQFQTTTKEFGHN

-346 QSNNGAMN
+346 QINNGAMN

-494 MGAKLAF
+494 MGAKLAY

>member
-11 ASSLLAEDDGVFM
+11 VSSLLAENDGVFM

-33 AQMVKNTG
+33 VQQVKNTG

-65 TASSTNSSTAQA
+65 TASNTNSSTAQA
-77 VDNLKESAS
+77 IDNLKESAK

-92 NTANQ
+92 NSANQ
-97 AVSSALSSAVAMW
+97 AVSQALSSAVGMW

-119 NSLPTD
+119 NSLPTSEYD
-125 KYNEINTIS
+125 KIKATS
-134 QSLQNTLENK
+134 QLLQDTLENK
-144 NTANNNITIENDY
+144 NNDLTIANDY
-157 EQLLTQASTII
+157 DQLLTQASTII
-168 STLQSQCPGIDGG
+168 NTLQSQCPGIDGG

-193 ACNIFGSTF
+193 ACAIFGNTF
-202 SAINSM
+202 NAINSM
-208 INSAKKAAEQARRTA
+208 IDSAKKAAADARRTS
-223 PEGPNQQSAF
+223 PENQ
-233 NSMINSAKKAAEQAR
+233 
-248 RTAPEGPNQ
+248 NQ
-257 QSAFTDADFTKN
+257 PSAFTNADFNKN

-321 KYSEFQTTTKEFGHN
+321 QYSEFQTTTKEFGHN

-431 LAGTTWLNNQSANL
+431 LAGTTWLNSQLVNL
-445 KITNSAYSAKINNT
+445 KTTTSIYNAKINNT

-494 MGAKLAF
+494 MGAKLAY

>member
-11 ASSLLAEDDGVFM
+11 VSSLLAENDGVFM

-33 AQMVKNTG
+33 VQQVKNTG

-65 TASSTNSSTAQA
+65 TASNTDSSTAQA
-77 VDNLKESAS
+77 IDNLKESAS

-97 AVSSALSSAVAMW
+97 AVFSALSSAVGMW

-119 NSLPTD
+119 NSLSTSE
-125 KYNEINTIS
+125 YNQINAIS
-134 QSLQNTLENK
+134 QLLQNTLENK
-144 NTANNNITIENDY
+144 NNDLKIENDY
-157 EQLLTQASTII
+157 DQLLTQASTII

-193 ACNIFGSTF
+193 ACTIFGSTF
-202 SAINSM
+202 SAITSM
-208 INSAKKAAEQARRTA
+208 IDSAKEAAKQARRDN
-223 PEGPNQQSAF
+223 PEGPNQ
-233 NSMINSAKKAAEQAR
+233 
-248 RTAPEGPNQ
+248 P
-257 QSAFTDADFTKN
+257 SAFTNADFTKN

-301 SKGFHSLVS
+301 SKGFQSLVS
-310 RSSYSYSLNET
+310 RSSYSYSINET
-321 KYSEFQTTTKEFGHN
+321 QYSQFQTTTKEFGHN

-431 LAGTTWLNNQSANL
+431 LAGTTWLNSQLVNL
-445 KITNSAYSAKINNT
+445 KTTTSIYNAKINNT

-494 MGAKLAF
+494 MGAKLAY

>member
-11 ASSLLAEDDGVFM
+11 VSSLLAEDDGVFM

-65 TASSTNSSTAQA
+65 TASNTNSSTAQA
-77 VDNLKESAS
+77 INNLKESAS

-119 NSLPTD
+119 NSLPTSEYE
-125 KYNEINTIS
+125 KIKATS
-134 QSLQNTLENK
+134 QLLQNTLNK
-144 NTANNNITIENDY
+144 NNELTIGNDY
-157 EQLLTQASTII
+157 DQLLTQASTII
-168 STLQSQCPGIDGG
+168 STLRSQCPGIDGG

-193 ACNIFGSTF
+193 ACNIFGNTF

-208 INSAKKAAEQARRTA
+208 IDSAKKAAEQSRRTD
-223 PEGPNQQSAF
+223 PENPN
-233 NSMINSAKKAAEQAR
+233 K
-248 RTAPEGPNQ
+248 PNT
-257 QSAFTDADFTKN
+257 FTNADFNKN

-282 YLKGDNLATI
+282 YLKGENLETI
-292 YNTLQKTPD
+292 YNTLQKTPG
-301 SKGFHSLVS
+301 SKGFQSLVS

-321 KYSEFQTTTKEFGHN
+321 QYSQFQTTTKEFGHN

-410 FINGGSDK
+410 FINGGSNQ
-418 NRKVSFGIFGGIA
+418 NRKISFGIFGGIA
-431 LAGTTWLNNQSANL
+431 LAGTTWLNSQFMNL
-445 KITNSAYSAKINNT
+445 KTTTSIYNAKINNT

>member
-1 MKKTILLSLM
+1 MKKTILLPLM
-11 ASSLLAEDDGVFM
+11 ASSLLAENDGVFM

-33 AQMVKNTG
+33 VQQVKNTG

-65 TASSTNSSTAQA
+65 TASNTDSSTAQA
-77 VDNLKESAS
+77 IDNLKESAN

-92 NTANQ
+92 NSANQ

-119 NSLPTD
+119 NSLPTS
-125 KYNEINTIS
+125 KYDEINAIS
-134 QSLQNTLENK
+134 QVLQNTLENK
-144 NTANNNITIENDY
+144 NNDLTIGNDY
-157 EQLLTQASTII
+157 DQLLTQASTII
-168 STLQSQCPGIDGG
+168 TTLQSQCPGIDGG

-193 ACNIFGSTF
+193 ACNIFGNTF
-202 SAINSM
+202 AAITSM
-208 INSAKKAAEQARRTA
+208 IGSAKKAAAEARRTS
-223 PEGPNQQSAF
+223 PEGPNQQ
-233 NSMINSAKKAAEQAR
+233 N
-248 RTAPEGPNQ
+248 
-257 QSAFTDADFTKN
+257 AFTNADFNKN

-282 YLKGDNLATI
+282 YLKGDNLETI
-292 YNTLQKTPD
+292 YNTIQKTPN
-301 SKGFHSLVS
+301 SKGFQSLVS

-321 KYSEFQTTTKEFGHN
+321 QYSQFQTTTKEFGHN

-365 FGKNKFFGIRYYA
+365 FGKNKFFGIRYYG
-378 FFDYNHAYIKSNFFN
+378 FFDYNYAYIKSNFFN

-473 IHHGVELGVKI
+473 IHHGIELGVKI

-494 MGAKLAF
+494 MGAKLAY

>member
-11 ASSLLAEDDGVFM
+11 VSSLFAENDGVFM

-33 AQMVKNTG
+33 VQQVKNTG

-65 TASSTNSSTAQA
+65 TASNTDSSTTQA
-77 VDNLKESAS
+77 INNLKESAS

-92 NTANQ
+92 NSANQ
-97 AVSSALSSAVAMW
+97 AVSSALSSAVGMW

-119 NSLPTD
+119 GTLPTD
-125 KYNEINTIS
+125 KYNQINAIS
-134 QSLQNTLENK
+134 QLLQNTLNK
-144 NTANNNITIENDY
+144 NNELTIGNDY
-157 EQLLTQASTII
+157 EHLLTQASTII
-168 STLQSQCPGIDGG
+168 NTLQSQCPGIDGG

-193 ACNIFGSTF
+193 ACTIFGNTF
-202 SAINSM
+202 SAITSM
-208 INSAKKAAEQARRTA
+208 IDSAKEAAEQARRTS
-223 PEGPNQQSAF
+223 PEGPNQQ
-233 NSMINSAKKAAEQAR
+233 N
-248 RTAPEGPNQ
+248 
-257 QSAFTDADFTKN
+257 AFTNADFNKN

-321 KYSEFQTTTKEFGHN
+321 QYSEFQTTTKEFGHN

-431 LAGTTWLNNQSANL
+431 LAGTTWLNSQLVNL
-445 KITNSAYSAKINNT
+445 KTTTSIYNAKINNT

>member
-11 ASSLLAEDDGVFM
+11 VSSLLAEDDGVFM

-65 TASSTNSSTAQA
+65 TDSNTDSSTAQA
-77 VDNLKESAS
+77 IDNLKESAN

-92 NTANQ
+92 NSANQ
-97 AVSSALSSAVAMW
+97 AVSSALSSAVGMW

-119 NSLPTD
+119 GTLPTD

-134 QSLQNTLENK
+134 QSLQNTLEKK
-144 NTANNNITIENDY
+144 NDLTIGNDY
-157 EQLLTQASTII
+157 DQLLTQAKTII

-187 INASGN
+187 INANGN
-193 ACNIFGSTF
+193 ACTIFGNTF
-202 SAINSM
+202 NAITSM
-208 INSAKKAAEQARRTA
+208 IDSAKKAAEESRRTG
-223 PEGPNQQSAF
+223 PEHPNQ
-233 NSMINSAKKAAEQAR
+233 
-248 RTAPEGPNQ
+248 PN
-257 QSAFTDADFTKN
+257 AFTNADFNKN
-269 LNQVSSVINDTIS
+269 LNQVSSVINNTIS
-282 YLKGDNLATI
+282 YLKGDNLETI

-301 SKGFHSLVS
+301 SKGFQSLVS

-321 KYSEFQTTTKEFGHN
+321 QYSEFQTTTKEFGLN

-365 FGKNKFFGIRYYA
+365 FGQNKFFGIRYYA

-418 NRKVSFGIFGGIA
+418 NRKISFGIFGGIA
-431 LAGTTWLNNQSANL
+431 LAGTTWLNSQFVNL
-445 KITNSAYSAKINNT
+445 KTTTSIYNAKINNT

>member
-1 MKKTILLSLM
+1 MKKTILLPLM
-11 ASSLLAEDDGVFM
+11 ASSLFAEDDGVFM

-33 AQMVKNTG
+33 VQQVKNTG

-65 TASSTNSSTAQA
+65 TASNTDSNTAQA
-77 VDNLKESAS
+77 INNLKESAS

-92 NTANQ
+92 NSANQ
-97 AVSSALSSAVAMW
+97 AVSSALSSAVGMW

-119 NSLPTD
+119 GTLPTD
-125 KYNEINTIS
+125 KYNQINAIS
-134 QSLQNTLENK
+134 QLLQNTLENK
-144 NTANNNITIENDY
+144 NNELTIGNDY
-157 EQLLTQASTII
+157 EHLLTQASTII
-168 STLQSQCPGIDGG
+168 NTLQSQCPGIDGG

-202 SAINSM
+202 NAINSM
-208 INSAKKAAEQARRTA
+208 ISSAKKAAEQARRTS
-223 PEGPNQQSAF
+223 PESPNQQSTFTNTDF
-233 NSMINSAKKAAEQAR
+233 N
-248 RTAPEGPNQ
+248 
-257 QSAFTDADFTKN
+257 KN

-282 YLKGDNLATI
+282 YLKGDNLETI
-292 YNTLQKTPD
+292 YNTLQKTPN
-301 SKGFHSLVS
+301 SKGFQSLVS

-321 KYSEFQTTTKEFGHN
+321 QYSQFQTTTKEFGHN

-418 NRKVSFGIFGGIA
+418 NRKISFGIFGGIA

-494 MGAKLAF
+494 MGAKLAY

>member
-1 MKKTILLSLM
+1 MKKTILLSLVV
-11 ASSLLAEDDGVFM
+11 SSLFAEDDGAYM

-65 TASSTNSSTAQA
+65 TATSTDSSTTQA
-77 VDNLKESAS
+77 IDNLEKSAS

-97 AVSSALSSAVAMW
+97 AVSSALSSAVGMW

-119 NSLPTD
+119 NSLSTSEYE
-125 KYNEINTIS
+125 KLKATS
-134 QSLQNTLENK
+134 QLLQNTLENK
-144 NTANNNITIENDY
+144 NNDLKIDNDY
-157 EQLLTQASTII
+157 DQLLTQASTII
-168 STLQSQCPGIDGG
+168 NTLQSQCPGIDGG
-181 NGKPWG
+181 NGTPWG

-193 ACNIFGSTF
+193 ACNIFGNTF
-202 SAINSM
+202 NAINSM
-208 INSAKKAAEQARRTA
+208 IDSAKKAAEQFRRTD
-223 PEGPNQQSAF
+223 PNQPQNQQSAF
-233 NSMINSAKKAAEQAR
+233 NN
-248 RTAPEGPNQ
+248 
-257 QSAFTDADFTKN
+257 TDFNKN

-282 YLKGDNLATI
+282 YLKGDNLETI
-292 YNTLQKTPD
+292 YNTIQKTPN
-301 SKGFHSLVS
+301 SKGFQSLVS

-321 KYSEFQTTTKEFGHN
+321 QYSQFQTTTKEFGHN

-365 FGKNKFFGIRYYA
+365 FGKNKFFGIRYYG
-378 FFDYNHAYIKSNFFN
+378 FFDYNYAYIKSNFFN

-410 FINGGSDK
+410 FINGGSDR

-445 KITNSAYSAKINNT
+445 KITTSAYSAKINNT

-494 MGAKLAF
+494 MGAKLAY
-501 RRLYSVYFNYVLAY
+501 RRLYSLYLNYVLAY